1 VSEPTTVLTDLLLA
15 AVACVLAFRLRRS
28 ATPLPLPRTLWA
40 AAFLLSGVA
49 AVTGGARHALA
60 EEAASLARRHLWSIT
75 YLVLGLANLAFL
87 AGLVRS
93 FVPSAL
99 RPAAL
104 FLLVVRY
111 LVFVAVLLRVRDLGL
126 VVADFALSLHSLL
139 GAREG
144 AGPWLLAG
152 VLVSAAGALVQSL
165 RLAPVPG
172 LNHND
177 LFHLVQT
184 GGLWLFYRAGLLLR
198 DGDG

>member
-1 VSEPTTVLTDLLLA
+1 
-15 AVACVLAFRLRRS
+15 
-28 ATPLPLPRTLWA
+28 
-40 AAFLLSGVA
+40 
-49 AVTGGARHALA
+49 
-60 EEAASLARRHLWSIT
+60 
-75 YLVLGLANLAFL
+75 
-87 AGLVRS
+87 VRS

-126 VVADFALSLHSLL
+126 VVADFALSLVLILAFSLHSLL